1 MDGNKDEA
9 LKCLKIGKDA
19 LGLGDRVRA
28 LKFITKAQRLD
39 PSLPVNDLLSSLED
53 VNSPESPAAAA
64 AGAGNSDGVR
74 RRGEPGG
81 SGLGLG
87 SGSGLGSVTQEQI
100 TIVREIR
107 KKKDYYDVLGLEK
120 SCSVED
126 IRKAYR
132 KLSLK
137 VHPDKNKAAG
147 AEEAFK
153 KVSKAFQC
161 LSDEESRKQYDVSG
175 TDEPVYERQNRRRAN
190 QGFGNGFY
198 YEGDVDAEEI
208 FRNFFF
214 GGMNPRAATQFNGF
228 NFGAGTRTRATHH
241 ESDGFNM
248 RSLLQL
254 LPVLV
259 ILLVSFLPSN
269 EPVYSLSRTYTYE
282 HRLVTQRGVSFFVKS
297 RNFEQDYPVHSE
309 ERTQLE
315 GRIEHEYL
323 SILSHNCRL
332 ETQRLHWGY
341 QRNTPNCDA
350 LKKFDADFLILI
362 SKSSRRPE
370 NMREGIFL
378 SDFGSRKSGCILLSG
393 LCSEVVKATSD
404 RFSSLNLYDLKFEI
418 TCLQA

>member
-19 LGLGDRVRA
+19 LGLGDRARA

-39 PSLPVNDLLSSLED
+39 PSLPVDDLLSTLEGT
-53 VNSPESPAAAA
+53 NESSKSPESS
-64 AGAGNSDGVR
+64 AGAGDGSGVR
-74 RRGEPGG
+74 RRGEPSG

-87 SGSGLGSVTQEQI
+87 SGSGLGSITQEQI

-107 KKKDYYDVLGLEK
+107 RKKDYYDVLGLQK

-126 IRKAYR
+126 VRKAYR

-137 VHPDKNKAAG
+137 VHPDKNKAPG
-147 AEEAFK
+147 SEEAFK

-161 LSDEESRKQYDVSG
+161 LSDEENRKQYDLVGS
-175 TDEPVYERQNRRRAN
+175 DEPVYQRQARHRTH

-198 YEGDVDAEEI
+198 YEGEVDAEEI

-214 GGMNPRAATQFNGF
+214 GGMNPRATTHF
-228 NFGAGTRTRATHH
+228 NFGTGARTRTAHNG
-241 ESDGFNM
+241 SDGFTM
-248 RSLLQL
+248 RNLLQL

-269 EPVYSLSRTYTYE
+269 ERVYSLSRTYTYE
-282 HRLVTQRGVSFFVKS
+282 HRLVTQNGVSYFVKS
-297 RNFEQDYPVHSE
+297 RNFEQSYPSNSE
-309 ERTQLE
+309 ERLQLE
-315 GRIEHEYL
+315 GKIEHEYL

-341 QRNTPNCDA
+341 QRHTPNCDA
-350 LKKFDADFLILI
+350 LKKFDA
-362 SKSSRRPE
+362 
-370 NMREGIFL
+370 
-378 SDFGSRKSGCILLSG
+378 G
-393 LCSEVVKATSD
+393 LVS
-404 RFSSLNLYDLKFEI
+404 
-418 TCLQA
+418 

>member
-9 LKCLKIGKDA
+9 LKCLQIGKDA
-19 LGLGDRVRA
+19 LTLGDRARA

-39 PSLPVNDLLSSLED
+39 PSLLVDDLLSTLEGS
-53 VNSPESPAAAA
+53 NESSKSPETG
-64 AGAGNSDGVR
+64 AGAGAGASDGDGSSVR
-74 RRGEPGG
+74 RRGQPSG

-107 KKKDYYDVLGLEK
+107 RKTDYYDVLGLQK

-137 VHPDKNKAAG
+137 VHPDKNKAPG
-147 AEEAFK
+147 SEEAFK

-161 LSDEESRKQYDVSG
+161 LSVEESRKQYDVMGS
-175 TDEPVYERQNRRRAN
+175 DEPVYQRQTRQRAH

-228 NFGAGTRTRATHH
+228 NFGSGTRTRTAQNG
-241 ESDGFNM
+241 SDGFTM

-269 EPVYSLSRTYTYE
+269 EPVYSLSRSYSYE
-282 HRLVTQRGVSFFVKS
+282 HRLVTQKGVSFFVKS
-297 RNFEQDYPVHSE
+297 RNFEQSYPLHSE
-309 ERTQLE
+309 ERMQLE
-315 GRIEHEYL
+315 GKIEHEYL

-332 ETQRLHWGY
+332 ESQRLHWGY
-341 QRNTPNCDA
+341 QRHTPNCDA
-350 LKKFDADFLILI
+350 LKKFEA
-362 SKSSRRPE
+362 
-370 NMREGIFL
+370 G
-378 SDFGSRKSGCILLSG
+378 
-393 LCSEVVKATSD
+393 VVS
-404 RFSSLNLYDLKFEI
+404 
-418 TCLQA
+418 